1 MIYVAEVAPVIPEED
16 RPPVVKVHVKPWR
29 NLPRRR

>member
-1 MIYVAEVAPVIPEED
+1 MIYVAEVAPVVPEED
-16 RPPVVKVHVKPWR
+16 RVVVPKVHVKPWQ